1 VCTGKPIPSLEK
13 IRGENMMSFKKEAIL
28 ICAAL
33 LVLCGCATSSQNKK
47 HNMETYYQALHNTEP
62 HEDETLQSGSEQERA
77 AIELFV
83 ALYTTY
89 TEENIKRHAR
99 DLYAQDAYYRDSF
112 TEMQGIENIEAY
124 LIQGTHLMQDLTFD
138 LQDVAVHDGNYYFR
152 WVTRFSQRHKVT
164 YLPGVSHVRFN
175 KEGKIIFH
183 QDFWDAGVIYE
194 RLPIVGFFIRW
205 LKKMM

>member
-1 VCTGKPIPSLEK
+1 MLLL
-13 IRGENMMSFKKEAIL
+13 KKGAIL

-33 LVLCGCATSSQNKK
+33 LVFCGCTTGAQNKK
-47 HNMETYYQALHNTEP
+47 YGMETYYQTLQDTEP
-62 HEDETLQSGSEQERA
+62 HADDMMQQGSEEERK

-89 TEENIKRHAR
+89 TEDNVRKHVR
-99 DLYAQDAYYRDSF
+99 DLYAQNAYYRDSF
-112 TEMQGIENIEAY
+112 TEMQGVENIESY

-138 LQDVAVHDGNYYFR
+138 LQDVAMHNGNYYFR
-152 WVTRFSQRHKVT
+152 WITRFSLKRKKDEAIHLT
-164 YLPGVSHVRFN
+164 GMSHVRFN
-175 KEGKIIFH
+175 KEGRIVFQ

-205 LKKMM
+205 LKKRM